1 MSLKKQ
7 YLKSR
12 PVCKVT
18 FRLPKEL
25 AKGAETACLVGDFND
40 WDQTAE
46 PMKRLKDGSFKVTIN
61 LPRHKEYQFRYLLDD
76 KVWQNDNAA
85 DHYIPSG
92 VGDGENAVA
101 EID

>member
-7 YLKSR
+7 YLKTR

-25 AKGAETACLVGDFND
+25 ANGAETACLVGDFNN
-40 WDQTAE
+40 WDQAAE
-46 PMKRLKDGSFKVTIN
+46 PMKRLKDGSFTVTIN
-61 LPRHKEYQFRYLLDD
+61 LPRHKEYQFRYFLDGQT
-76 KVWQNDNAA
+76 WQNDNAA
-85 DHYIPSG
+85 DRYIPSG
-92 VGDGENAVA
+92 AGNDENSVV